1 MKHILIAFAT
11 KSGST
16 AEVAQTIG
24 KELSQDGAQADV
36 RPISVVRD
44 ISPYDAVIV
53 GGPMIMGWHREAVQ
67 FLEKNQSALSQ
78 VPVACFLTAL
88 SLTETQAKFDSI
100 PVYKDPSL
108 AKPPQNAERLSF
120 KEKYATVASYL
131 QPVLEKAPQVK
142 PVSAAFF
149 AGKLDCSK
157 LDFLSRLFVQV
168 IIGAQPGD
176 YRNWDAIRVW
186 AASLRPTLVKA

>member
-1 MKHILIAFAT
+1 MKSILIAYAT

-16 AEVAQTIG
+16 GEVAEAIG
-24 KELSQDGAQADV
+24 KELSQNGAQVDV
-36 RPISVVRD
+36 RPISTVRD
-44 ISPYDAVIV
+44 LCAYGAVIV

-67 FLEKNQSALSQ
+67 FLERNQAALSHI
-78 VPVACFLTAL
+78 PVACFLTAL
-88 SLTETQAKFDSI
+88 SLTETQARFDSI

-108 AKPPQNAERLSF
+108 AKPPQNAAKLSF

-131 QPVLEKAPQVK
+131 QPVLERAPQVK

-157 LDFLSRLFVQV
+157 LDLLSRLFVQV

-176 YRNWDAIRVW
+176 YRNWGAIRAW